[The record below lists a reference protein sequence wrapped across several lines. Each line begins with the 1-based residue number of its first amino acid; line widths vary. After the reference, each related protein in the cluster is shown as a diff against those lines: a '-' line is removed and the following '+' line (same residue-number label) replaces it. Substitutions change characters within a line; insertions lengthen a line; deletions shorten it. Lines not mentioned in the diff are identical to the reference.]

1 MKSAIHGIVTQVPL
15 STAISAAAGRQV
27 RYSKLDT
34 ATPSAESSAAKN
46 VFRFGR
52 LFPSLVNQ
60 RLPDRK
66 GMASDLFKLAQS
78 MQGGD
83 REAVRDAKMAAIYT
97 YLGQFID
104 HDIARTE
111 TLPGLSSN
119 MEAAFHAAMANR
131 DISPLDA
138 PTMQLL
144 VNGRNPSMNLDS
156 VLSTD
161 ARDDRGALR
170 VGEVTA
176 LPGLPRP
183 TLPFN
188 EPAELAPLHDL
199 PRMGKSA
206 NEDTDRRALIG
217 DPRNDENLVVA
228 QLHVAYLRTHRRL
241 VREMGLS
248 AAAADLE
255 LQRLHQS
262 IVVNDYLPTVCNRDV
277 VKAVLELPSGV
288 FYQPTEADPFMP
300 LEFAVAAFRF
310 GHSQVRNGYDYNSEF
325 SGQGGKPPAL
335 LADLF
340 TFTAFSGQNRDLDT
354 LPHNWII
361 DWSRWVQPESGAT
374 PLNLTRRV
382 DTLLAAKLMDLPQ
395 HQGVIGGSDV
405 NILAVRNLLR
415 GYLLGLPTGQAVATA
430 VKAKLGEVIRPLTRE
445 QLQAVA
451 GAADA
456 DGGNGQLAALTG
468 GGFDEHTPLWYYT
481 LAEASLDEDGRLGTI
496 GSVIVADVLV
506 QLVRLAKDNYLTT
519 PGWCP
524 AIPTLAAASERKVT
538 INDLLRFAQLLPALG

>member
-15 STAISAAAGRQV
+15 STALSCATGRQV
-27 RYSKLDT
+27 RYAKLDDK
-34 ATPSAESSAAKN
+34 APADESSAGN

-52 LFPSLVNQ
+52 LFPGLVNQ

-66 GMASDLFKLAQS
+66 GMASDLFRLAQS

-104 HDIARTE
+104 HDITRTE

-119 MEAAFHAAMANR
+119 MEAAFHAAVADR
-131 DISPLDA
+131 DISPLDV

-144 VNGRNPSMNLDS
+144 VNGRNPTMNLDS

-161 ARDDRGALR
+161 ARDEKGALL
-170 VGEVTA
+170 VGPVTP
-176 LPGLPRP
+176 LDGISRP
-183 TLPFN
+183 TLPFD
-188 EPAELAPLHDL
+188 EPAELAALHDL
-199 PRMGKSA
+199 PRLGKSA
-206 NEDTDRRALIG
+206 NEDTDRRARIG

-228 QLHVAYLRTHRRL
+228 QLHVAYLRAHRRL
-241 VREMGLS
+241 VHDKGLS
-248 AAAADLE
+248 AADADLE

-262 IVVNDYLPTVCNRDV
+262 IVVNDYLPTVCVPDV
-277 VKAVLELPSGV
+277 VKAVLESKTGV

-310 GHSQVRNGYDYNSEF
+310 GHSQVRNAYDYNSEF
-325 SGQGGKPPAL
+325 SGRDGKPIAL

-340 TFTAFSGQNRDLDT
+340 TFTAFSGDNRGLDT

-361 DWSRWVQPESGAT
+361 DWSRWVQPDNGSK
-374 PLNLTRRV
+374 PQNLTRKV

-395 HQGVIGGSDV
+395 HSGVIGGNDV

-415 GYLLGLPTGQAVATA
+415 GYLLGLPTGQAVARL
-430 VKAKLGEVIRPLTRE
+430 VKEKLGDVIRPLTRE
-445 QLQAVA
+445 QLHAIAQS
-451 GAADA
+451 ADA
-456 DGGNGQLAALTG
+456 EGGNGQLTALTA

-481 LAEASLDEDGRLGTI
+481 LAEASLAEGGRLGDI

-506 QLVRLAKDNYLTT
+506 QLVRLAKGNYLAA
-519 PGWCP
+519 PEWRP
-524 AIPTLAAASERKVT
+524 AIPTVAAAGDRKVMV
-538 INDLLRFAQLLPALG
+538 NDLLRFAGLLPAAV